1 MAISEKSSI
10 FAADFANAEQMVGVA
25 QLVRVPD
32 CGSEGRGFES
42 HLPPK
47 TREVRESLFFCWFP
61 RFAEKCVL
69 LHLKLKD
76 MARIMAIDLG
86 RKRSGIA
93 VTDPLQ
99 IIANGLT
106 TVESHKLV
114 DFVLNYLKT
123 EEVEQIVIGEPK
135 DMKNNPS
142 DCSKYIE
149 PIVNRLKKLL
159 PDMKIVRYD
168 ERFTSVMAHQTMI
181 DAGLSKSKRQDKELV
196 DTIAATIILQS
207 YMESIKMRSV

>member
-1 MAISEKSSI
+1 MRKIRS
-10 FAADFANAEQMVGVA
+10 FAGNF
-25 QLVRVPD
+25 LI
-32 CGSEGRGFES
+32 
-42 HLPPK
+42 
-47 TREVRESLFFCWFP
+47 
-61 RFAEKCVL
+61 
-69 LHLKLKD
+69 LHLDLKE

-114 DFVLNYLKT
+114 DFVLNYVK
-123 EEVEQIVIGEPK
+123 EEDVERIVIGEPK

-142 DCSKYIE
+142 DCSKFID
-149 PIVNRLKKLL
+149 PIVNRLKKML
-159 PDMKIVRYD
+159 PQMDIVRYD

-181 DAGLSKSKRQDKELV
+181 DAGLKKSKRQDKALV

-207 YMESIKMRSV
+207 YMESLNSKL

>member
-1 MAISEKSSI
+1 
-10 FAADFANAEQMVGVA
+10 
-25 QLVRVPD
+25 
-32 CGSEGRGFES
+32 
-42 HLPPK
+42 
-47 TREVRESLFFCWFP
+47 
-61 RFAEKCVL
+61 
-69 LHLKLKD
+69 

-114 DFVLNYLKT
+114 DFVLNYVEQ

-149 PIVNRLKKLL
+149 PIVNRLKKVL
-159 PDMKIVRYD
+159 PNMKIVRYD
-168 ERFTSVMAHQTMI
+168 ERFTSVLAHQTMI
-181 DAGLSKSKRQDKELV
+181 DAGLSKSRRQDKELV

-207 YMESIKMRSV
+207 FMESLKCGSKQK

>member
-1 MAISEKSSI
+1 
-10 FAADFANAEQMVGVA
+10 
-25 QLVRVPD
+25 
-32 CGSEGRGFES
+32 
-42 HLPPK
+42 
-47 TREVRESLFFCWFP
+47 
-61 RFAEKCVL
+61 
-69 LHLKLKD
+69 
-76 MARIMAIDLG
+76 MAIDLG

-114 DFVLNYLKT
+114 DFVLDYVKR
-123 EEVEQIVIGEPK
+123 EEVEKIVIGEPK

-159 PDMKIVRYD
+159 PASGSFQRK
-168 ERFTSVMAHQTMI
+168 TKLPS
-181 DAGLSKSKRQDKELV
+181 GLKRLRKPPSKRPACTSTNAISAPPRAPRLHSR
-196 DTIAATIILQS
+196 TAA
-207 YMESIKMRSV
+207 RR

>member
-1 MAISEKSSI
+1 
-10 FAADFANAEQMVGVA
+10 
-25 QLVRVPD
+25 
-32 CGSEGRGFES
+32 
-42 HLPPK
+42 
-47 TREVRESLFFCWFP
+47 
-61 RFAEKCVL
+61 
-69 LHLKLKD
+69 

-86 RKRSGIA
+86 RKRCGIA

-106 TVESHKLV
+106 TVHSSQVV
-114 DFVLNYLKT
+114 DFVLNYMKQ
-123 EEVEQIVIGEPK
+123 EEVETLVIGEPK

-142 DCSKYIE
+142 DCSKYID

-159 PDMKIVRYD
+159 PAMNIVRYD

-181 DAGLSKSKRQDKELV
+181 DAGLKKSKRQDKELV

-207 YMESIKMRSV
+207 YMESKTCRDAINRVSTNNQ

>member
-1 MAISEKSSI
+1 MSFLKEM
-10 FAADFANAEQMVGVA
+10 FTFDGVN
-25 QLVRVPD
+25 L
-32 CGSEGRGFES
+32 CEEN
-42 HLPPK
+42 K
-47 TREVRESLFFCWFP
+47 
-61 RFAEKCVL
+61 KNVL
-69 LHLKLKD
+69 LHLKLND

-114 DFVLNYLKT
+114 DFVLNYVQQ
-123 EEVEQIVIGEPK
+123 EEVERIVIGEPK

-149 PIVNRLKKLL
+149 PIVNRLKKVL
-159 PDMKIVRYD
+159 PNIPIVRYD

-207 YMESIKMRSV
+207 FLESKTRTDAINRVSTTNNDRQ

>member
-1 MAISEKSSI
+1 
-10 FAADFANAEQMVGVA
+10 MVGVA

-47 TREVRESLFFCWFP
+47 ARGSIEPLFLLKSG
-61 RFAEKCVL
+61 RIGGNCVL

-114 DFVLNYLKT
+114 DFVLNYVKT

-207 YMESIKMRSV
+207 FMESKSCRDAINRVSTNNQ